1 MPRRCKK
8 LRCAL
13 RQKSPSKLDF
23 DRSSQRRHFGG
34 EQHLN
39 VMTFTAVLSTDIA
52 LPEETWLPARVRR
65 HGRALEVA
73 DEEQATPAV
82 EPSRTDALQAWL
94 HRCAAQPL
102 NTFSDADLD
111 DLRWQGLK
119 EKYAL

>member
-1 MPRRCKK
+1 M
-8 LRCAL
+8 
-13 RQKSPSKLDF
+13 
-23 DRSSQRRHFGG
+23 H
-34 EQHLN
+34 
-39 VMTFTAVLSTDIA
+39 FTAVLSTDIS

-73 DEEQATPAV
+73 AEEQATPPV

-94 HRCAAQPL
+94 ERCAAQPL
-102 NTFSDADLD
+102 TTFSDADLD